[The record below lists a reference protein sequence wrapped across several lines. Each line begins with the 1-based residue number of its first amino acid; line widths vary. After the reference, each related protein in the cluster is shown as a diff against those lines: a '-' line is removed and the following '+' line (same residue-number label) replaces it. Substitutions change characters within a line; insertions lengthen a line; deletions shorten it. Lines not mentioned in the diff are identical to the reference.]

1 MMRIMALMSKELVTM
16 KRVLKK
22 KDIAN
27 ELAKR
32 CDFYKYS
39 MEAVVDALEDII
51 IENMGEATFNEDA
64 EIQLAKGLTIG
75 ARRFPEREV
84 RDPRNQDK
92 ITTPEKV
99 IPFAKFTYTFRQKI
113 NE

>member
-1 MMRIMALMSKELVTM
+1 MSKGLANV
-16 KRVLKK
+16 KRILKK

-51 IENMGEATFNEDA
+51 VENMGEATFDENS

-75 ARRFPEREV
+75 VLVEFQSVKLETLEI
-84 RDPRNQDK
+84 K
-92 ITTPEKV
+92 IK
-99 IPFAKFTYTFRQKI
+99 
-113 NE
+113 

>member
-1 MMRIMALMSKELVTM
+1 M
-16 KRVLKK
+16 KRILKK

-39 MEAVVDALEDII
+39 MEEVVDALEDII
-51 IENMGEATFNEDA
+51 VENMGEASFDEDA
-64 EIQLAKGLTIG
+64 EIHLAKGLTIG

-92 ITTPEKV
+92 VTTPEKV

-113 NE
+113 NKWGIG

>member
-1 MMRIMALMSKELVTM
+1 M
-16 KRVLKK
+16 KRILKK

-51 IENMGEATFNEDA
+51 VENMGEATFDENS
-64 EIQLAKGLTIG
+64 EIQ
-75 ARRFPEREV
+75 
-84 RDPRNQDK
+84 
-92 ITTPEKV
+92 
-99 IPFAKFTYTFRQKI
+99 
-113 NE
+113 

>member
-1 MMRIMALMSKELVTM
+1 M

-51 IENMGEATFNEDA
+51 IENMGEATFDEDA
-64 EIQLAKGLTIG
+64 KIQLANGLTIG

-84 RDPRNQDK
+84 RDPRNQNK

>member
-1 MMRIMALMSKELVTM
+1 MSKGLANV
-16 KRVLKK
+16 KRILKK

-51 IENMGEATFNEDA
+51 VENMGEATFDENS

-75 ARRFPEREV
+75 ARRVPEREV
-84 RDPRNQDK
+84 RDPRNQ
-92 ITTPEKV
+92 KV
-99 IPFAKFTYTFRQKI
+99 IPFARFTYTFRQKI